1 MIVIG
6 LKVEIAQINA
16 VDLNNILSRQAEIEV
31 SMNNM
36 INDKK
41 LDLFLVAVTD
51 IINCNS
57 EIIVLG
63 NKVDVIEKAFNVK
76 LNNNRAFLEGVVSR
90 KKQLAPQ
97 IMEASK

>member
-36 INDKK
+36 INYKK